1 MAAPTL
7 STLLASTASTADQ
20 SSYTTGSITPT
31 AGRLVLAA
39 FAAGDNP
46 SSLQQPTCSGCG
58 LTWTAIRA
66 ALIAAGTGTGQ
77 VMLVVF
83 AAYADPL
90 VVTSGGLTFSNAVSS
105 GICDGAL
112 WSVYEVA
119 DWLPHGGSTAGT
131 GLVNINSNS
140 VTADSMNVNGSA
152 VQNADSLVISWC
164 LTYNDGSST
173 APTLTNPTG
182 WTGLT
187 NTACSLGSEAMRL
200 GAAYNTSSDAGAD
213 WSASSTNDRMLG
225 LLAEVLGNPG
235 PVAAR
240 QRVYDQAVHQASRW

>member
-7 STLLASTASTADQ
+7 STLLAATGSTADQ
-20 SSYTTGSITPT
+20 ASYTTGSITPT
-31 AGRLVLAA
+31 AGSLVLAA

-46 SSLQQPTCSGCG
+46 SNLQQPTCSGCG

-66 ALIAAGTGTGQ
+66 ALIGAGGAGGE

-90 VVTSGGLTFSNAVSS
+90 VVTSGGLTFSNAVS
-105 GICDGAL
+105 GGTCDGAL

-119 DWLPHGGSTAGT
+119 DWLPHGGQGAGV
-131 GLVNINSNS
+131 VNVNSSN
-140 VTADSMNVNGSA
+140 VTADTMNVNGSA

-164 LTYNDGSST
+164 LTYNDGNST

-187 NTACSLGSEAMRL
+187 NTPLSLGSEGMRL

-225 LLAEVLGNPG
+225 LIAEVLGNPG

-240 QRVYDQAVHQASRW
+240 QRVYDQAVHRASRW